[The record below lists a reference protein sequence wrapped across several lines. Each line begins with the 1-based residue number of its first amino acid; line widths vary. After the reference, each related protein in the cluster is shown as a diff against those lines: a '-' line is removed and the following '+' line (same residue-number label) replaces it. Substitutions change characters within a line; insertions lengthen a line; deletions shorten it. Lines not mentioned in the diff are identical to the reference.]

1 MPVSEKKKAS
11 NKKWDEANVDR
22 MSIVA
27 PKGARDEIKAAAA
40 AAGESANAYI
50 IGAVRARMS
59 GGDFAPVPAP
69 VVPQGVILPDDL
81 AIAAEGAAELA
92 KDAEVMD
99 FVRRAIEQQA
109 AREFEAQ
116 QLQKCADVERDAME
130 QARAAA
136 AAAGE
141 DVPAFLARAIRQT
154 ADADERTRRLAQA
167 APSRSAP
174 RETVP
179 AERLEDQIQQ
189 RIERLR
195 ALRGTSEP
203 IGDPADPGASDK
215 KAAQDA
221 PKAP

>member
-167 APSRSAP
+167 APS
-174 RETVP
+174 
-179 AERLEDQIQQ
+179 
-189 RIERLR
+189 
-195 ALRGTSEP
+195 
-203 IGDPADPGASDK
+203 
-215 KAAQDA
+215 
-221 PKAP
+221 